1 MPALIAIFQKDDVET
16 TILMSHLL
24 IGIAPYMEIRMMEF
38 TEEIK
43 VAKDIVTNHCDF
55 DHPSIRYVA
64 NLLKGKDDWESAI
77 NIWDYV
83 RTMPYRFGFWF
94 VKASQT
100 FEFGFG
106 MCTTKANLQVA
117 LLRALGIEAKYG
129 EANVAAKYL
138 IPFLPPA
145 YRFKV
150 TKNIRH
156 YFCLVNLDGKWFRSD
171 ASFTKESLQLFA
183 YAHPEYSFLVNKKF
197 TRGEHFAV
205 EREGETLE
213 YTVLDDLSQVMS
225 KRPFY
230 KMGNV
235 EAMNILLDKAQGTFR
250 PIPIWV
256 TSTSELLRYR
266 PQAAL
271 IKALAGS
278 VTEADTV
285 RRYLLESIAL
295 QAGNREQNWVYSE
308 KSPDGGL

>member
-1 MPALIAIFQKDDVET
+1 
-16 TILMSHLL
+16 
-24 IGIAPYMEIRMMEF
+24 
-38 TEEIK
+38 
-43 VAKDIVTNHCDF
+43 
-55 DHPSIRYVA
+55 
-64 NLLKGKDDWESAI
+64 
-77 NIWDYV
+77 
-83 RTMPYRFGFWF
+83 
-94 VKASQT
+94 
-100 FEFGFG
+100 
-106 MCTTKANLQVA
+106 
-117 LLRALGIEAKYG
+117 
-129 EANVAAKYL
+129 
-138 IPFLPPA
+138 
-145 YRFKV
+145 
-150 TKNIRH
+150 
-156 YFCLVNLDGKWFRSD
+156 
-171 ASFTKESLQLFA
+171 
-183 YAHPEYSFLVNKKF
+183 
-197 TRGEHFAV
+197 
-205 EREGETLE
+205 TLE